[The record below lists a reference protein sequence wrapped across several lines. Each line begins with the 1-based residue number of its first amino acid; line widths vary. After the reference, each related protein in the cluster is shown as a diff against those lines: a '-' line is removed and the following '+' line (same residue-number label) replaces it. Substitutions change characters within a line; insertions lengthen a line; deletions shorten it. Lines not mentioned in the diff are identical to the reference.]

1 MKQINFIKQLK
12 TAIVTCMLLF
22 AIVIFTG
29 CNDSSTNSSTE
40 VTDSTA
46 NRMSDTSAVM
56 STDTTPKFDSLQN
69 RTDTSRS
76 DQTPPPPR

>member
-1 MKQINFIKQLK
+1 MKQLHFIKQLRI
-12 TAIVTCMLLF
+12 AIATCMLLLV
-22 AIVIFTG
+22 IVIFTG
-29 CNDSSTNSSTE
+29 CNDSSTNSTE
-40 VTDSTA
+40 VADSTT
-46 NRMSDTSAVM
+46 NRMSDTSTVI